1 MLQGIRD
8 ATPISDRSARL
19 ALWESCWSGNRNRH
33 QPDYFTG
40 YEEWNNF
47 AQLRAELVSK
57 YLRDVDEVSEFGC
70 GAGYNL
76 VALPYICVK
85 LRGFDWSA
93 QAVEQCRRR
102 GIDAQVFDM
111 FAPDPNVTLHGAVF
125 TVHALEQLGRDFRP
139 FLEFLLMRKPK
150 IVVHIEPIEE
160 LYDETELQ
168 DFLMLAYHRKR
179 GYLSGYLTELREM
192 AHHQAIELL
201 EVRRSDFSGEYHN
214 AYSVI
219 VWRPK

>member
-1 MLQGIRD
+1 MLLGIRD
-8 ATPISDRSARL
+8 ATPISDRTARH
-19 ALWESCWSGNRNRH
+19 ALWDRCWSRNNWGS
-33 QPDYFTG
+33 YFSG

-47 AQLRAELVSK
+47 TQLRAELFAK

-70 GAGYNL
+70 GAGHNL
-76 VALPYICVK
+76 VALPHSSVK

-125 TVHALEQLGRDFRP
+125 TIHALEQLGRDFQP
-139 FLEFLLMRKPK
+139 FLEFLLVRKPK
-150 IVVHIEPIEE
+150 IVVHVEPILE
-160 LYDETELQ
+160 LYDETDLQ
-168 DFLMLAYHRKR
+168 DFLMLAYHRRR
-179 GYLSGYLTELREM
+179 GYLSGFLPTLEGLE
-192 AHHQAIELL
+192 ANGQIELL
-201 EVRRSDFSGEYHN
+201 EVRRSKFSGAYHN